1 MNKLTLS
8 TFSRKHLF
16 KIIIICTSIA
26 IFALAFWVRSNA
38 EDALNIEKN
47 LLQQQQSMNNTA
59 DESAVLLNQ
68 NLGKYKEFQQQGIIG
83 NPQRLQWLE
92 SVQHG
97 ANQHLIPKL
106 NFILSATEVTT
117 DANPIY
123 HNEELITKSTLM
135 QMTFTLLHEGDFYHL
150 LHNLQGHAQG
160 VFNVEECEI
169 RRNEDIGGTAASE
182 KLEGQFVGRCD
193 LRWYSMADITQAWE
207 VSAP

>member
-47 LLQQQQSMNNTA
+47 ILQQQQSMNNTA

-123 HNEELITKSTLM
+123 HNEELITSYRISQRVCQL
-135 QMTFTLLHEGDFYHL
+135 
-150 LHNLQGHAQG
+150 
-160 VFNVEECEI
+160 
-169 RRNEDIGGTAASE
+169 
-182 KLEGQFVGRCD
+182 
-193 LRWYSMADITQAWE
+193 
-207 VSAP
+207 